1 MANQTIGLDSE
12 LYNYLLSIS
21 LREPEIL
28 TQLRQETAQHTMSRM
43 QTAPEQGQFMAL
55 LVQLMGAKKTLE
67 IGVFTGYSS
76 LAVALALP
84 PEGKLIACDL
94 SQEYTAIARRYWQQA
109 GVADKIELHLAPAVE
124 TLDKLLAQGQAD
136 SFDFAFIDAD
146 KSNYDAYY
154 ERSLQL
160 VRPGGLIA
168 IDNVLWSGR
177 VADPQVQDNKTKAI
191 RALNQKLSQ
200 DQRIN
205 LSLVPI
211 ADGLTLALKRSDV
224 SV

>member
-21 LREPEIL
+21 LRESEIL

-67 IGVFTGYSS
+67 VGVFTGYSS

-84 PEGKLIACDL
+84 PEGKLVACDL
-94 SQEYTAIARRYWQQA
+94 SQEYTAIARRYWQNA

-124 TLDKLLAQGQAD
+124 TLDKLLLQGQAG

-146 KSNYDAYY
+146 KNNYDTYY
-154 ERSLQL
+154 ERSLEL

-177 VADPQVQDNKTKAI
+177 VADSQAQDNKTKTI
-191 RALNQKLSQ
+191 RALNKKLSQ
-200 DQRIN
+200 DQRVN